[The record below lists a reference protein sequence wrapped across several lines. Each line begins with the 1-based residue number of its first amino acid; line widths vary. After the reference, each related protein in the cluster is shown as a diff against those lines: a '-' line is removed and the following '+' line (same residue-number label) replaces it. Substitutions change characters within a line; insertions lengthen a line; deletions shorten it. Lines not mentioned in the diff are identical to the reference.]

1 MNDKCVVLN
10 AKRMTFDGKLDFS
23 ILSDEEKQRVDAYA
37 KKIDILN
44 IKMVNSYGTAAQK
57 DISAFSSSMLGTVKT
72 KEFGE
77 VGDSLRELQVA
88 INSTAAPQKKGLL
101 GLFRKGKQKASYV
114 IANYESAEMTIKK
127 IEKDLKRH
135 QQALTKDIYVF
146 EQMYDLNLDC
156 YKELTMYI
164 LAGKKALEIARNTKL
179 AELRN
184 KAELTQDQLD
194 IQLCKDYEDACQRF
208 EKRVFDLETT
218 RLISIQMAPQ
228 IRMLQNADQQV
239 ADRLRDNVIN
249 TIPLWRN
256 QMILALGIEHTT
268 KALNAALASER
279 AFVDVET
286 LCKVNA
292 DIIASIHEVVK
303 IHEEGAKHRA
313 EAQAEFARSEDD
325 LKQALWE
332 AGAK

>member
-10 AKRMTFDGKLDFS
+10 AKKMNFDGKLDFS

>member
-1 MNDKCVVLN
+1 MNDKCVILN
-10 AKRMTFDGKLDFS
+10 AKKMNFDGKLDFS
-23 ILSDEEKQRVDAYA
+23 ILSDEEKQRVDAFV

-77 VGDSLRELQVA
+77 VGDCLRELQAA

-114 IANYESAEMTIKK
+114 IVNYESAETIIKK

-135 QQALTKDIYVF
+135 QQALTKDIYMF
-146 EQMYDLNLDC
+146 EQMYDLNLEC

-194 IQLCKDYEDACQRF
+194 IRICKDYEDACQRF

-228 IRMLQNADQQV
+228 IRLLQNADQQV
-239 ADRLRDNVIN
+239 VDRLRDNVIN

-268 KALNAALASER
+268 KALDAALASER

-292 DIIASIHEVVK
+292 DIITSINEVVK

>member
-10 AKRMTFDGKLDFS
+10 AKKMNFDGKLDFS
-23 ILSDEEKQRVDAYA
+23 ILSDGEKQRVDAFA

-101 GLFRKGKQKASYV
+101 GLLRKGKQKASYV
-114 IANYESAEMTIKK
+114 IANYESAETTIKK
-127 IEKDLKRH
+127 IEKDLKKH

-325 LKQALWE
+325 LKQALLE

>member
-10 AKRMTFDGKLDFS
+10 AKKMNFDGKLDFS

-194 IQLCKDYEDACQRF
+194 IQLCKDYEDACQHF

-325 LKQALWE
+325 LKLALLE

>member
-10 AKRMTFDGKLDFS
+10 AKKMNFDGKLDFS

-77 VGDSLRELQVA
+77 VGDCLRELQVA

-325 LKQALWE
+325 LKLALLE